1 MPTRSACMQLTAHAC
16 KSQCMHA
23 MHACTQIL
31 VHAMHA
37 RKSWCMHA
45 NYCACMQIVVHAC
58 TSCCM
63 HACTSCCKHAAYL
76 QHACSM
82 HAYFGRVVLIHSCM
96 KYDNNNDKTAQD
108 NTNWAVD
115 LFNKYKYFASDQW
128 INSYCNDYQFT
139 STCMYLDP
147 HRI

>member
-23 MHACTQIL
+23 MHA
-31 VHAMHA
+31 

-45 NYCACMQIVVHAC
+45 NYCACMQIVV
-58 TSCCM
+58 

>member
-1 MPTRSACMQLTAHAC
+1 MPTRSACMQLTTHAC

-23 MHACTQIL
+23 
-31 VHAMHA
+31 
-37 RKSWCMHA
+37 RKSWCMQCMHA
-45 NYCACMQIVVHAC
+45 NLGACMQIIVHACNACMQIVV
-58 TSCCM
+58 

-82 HAYFGRVVLIHSCM
+82 HAYFGIRVVLIHSCI
-96 KYDNNNDKTAQD
+96 KYDNNNDKIAQD

-128 INSYCNDYQFT
+128 INSYCNEYQFT

>member
-1 MPTRSACMQLTAHAC
+1 MHAINGACMQISVHAYNANLGACMQIIVHAC
-16 KSQCMHA
+16 
-23 MHACTQIL
+23 
-31 VHAMHA
+31 
-37 RKSWCMHA
+37 
-45 NYCACMQIVVHAC
+45 NACMQIVV
-58 TSCCM
+58 

-128 INSYCNDYQFT
+128 INSYCNEYQFT

>member
-23 MHACTQIL
+23 MHA
-31 VHAMHA
+31 

-45 NYCACMQIVVHAC
+45 NYCACMQIVV
-58 TSCCM
+58 

-128 INSYCNDYQFT
+128 INSYCNEYQFT